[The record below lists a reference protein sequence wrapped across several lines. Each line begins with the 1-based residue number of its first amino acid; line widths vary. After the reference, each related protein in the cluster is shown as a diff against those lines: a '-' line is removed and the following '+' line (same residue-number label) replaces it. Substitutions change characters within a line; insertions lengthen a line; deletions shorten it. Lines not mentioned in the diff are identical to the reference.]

1 MSRVRRSWWWIFAAA
16 SALALGGLGWV
27 TRVALALETAEVCAR
42 ADAGHQEALR
52 LALWRMDSWLGPLL
66 AAEASRPYFEYLPY
80 YPQERAYT
88 RILNAIEPGEVLSP
102 SPLLTYRSDV
112 FVLHFQLDPA
122 GRWTSPQ
129 APTGN
134 LLDLAQETL
143 VAAEEIAAKAQLLE
157 QLPDRIGT
165 TELEPALCEGE
176 RSLASLLDES
186 GRNQLEFQGRAR
198 NMWKNQVVGEQL
210 ADNDRYAL
218 QSGVGEGVVHTGA
231 LVPLWLGDEESA
243 PQLAYVR
250 RVRVGR
256 EEFLQG
262 VLVDWQR
269 LERSLLAE
277 LGDLLEDARL
287 VPRVDGVSSSLS
299 LATLPA
305 VLDAPTPP
313 VPQVPSWTPAR
324 TTLLAGWISA
334 LLMLGAVGF
343 TLHSSIVFGE
353 RRARFAS
360 AVTHELRTPLTT
372 FRMYSEM
379 LANGMVPEERRAEYL
394 ETLCRESDRLSGL
407 VENVLAYA
415 RLEEGRSPGRRRT
428 VRVDELIER
437 ALPELERRAEACGG
451 QLTLDLD
458 GAADLQLSTD
468 PEAVGQILFNLV
480 DNACKYGAPPF
491 RISARSSKSKASN
504 GAPGVELRVEDAGPG
519 IPPERIAAVFRPFD
533 RGGRDEADG
542 TSGIGLGLALAR
554 GLARDLGGELELD
567 LCDTG
572 ASFALRLPTVD
583 PAT

>member
-112 FVLHFQLDPA
+112 FVLHFQLDPT

-176 RSLASLLDES
+176 RSLASLLDEEEAVALAPPVPARERQQLDES

-394 ETLCRESDRLSGL
+394 ETLCR
-407 VENVLAYA
+407 
-415 RLEEGRSPGRRRT
+415 
-428 VRVDELIER
+428 
-437 ALPELERRAEACGG
+437 